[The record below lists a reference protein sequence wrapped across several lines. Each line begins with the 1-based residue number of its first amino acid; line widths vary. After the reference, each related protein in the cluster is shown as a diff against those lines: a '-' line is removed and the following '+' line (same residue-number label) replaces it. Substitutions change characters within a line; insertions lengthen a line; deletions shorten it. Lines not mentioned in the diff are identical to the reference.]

1 MLKRIQT
8 TDLRVLHYI
17 HDHMR
22 NRACNIIMPLVTMTG
37 NFGILWFLAAGALFF
52 TKQHRTVAYAT
63 FWSLFFSALFGNLI
77 VKNLVKRRRPYDVA
91 PGINTIISHPADYSF
106 PSGHTSSSFAAA
118 TAIFMFLPTIG
129 IIAFVAAIMIS
140 FSRLYLCVHFLSDVL
155 IGVFL
160 GTAIGIAVHFV
171 LNMILFG

>member
-1 MLKRIQT
+1 MLKRIQA

-17 HDHMR
+17 HKHMR
-22 NRACNIIMPLVTMTG
+22 NRACNIIMPLITMTG
-37 NFGILWFLAAGALFF
+37 NFGILWFISAAALFF
-52 TKQHRTVAYAT
+52 VKQYRTVAYAT

-77 VKNLVKRRRPYDVA
+77 VKNLVKRRRPFDVE

-118 TAIFMFLPTIG
+118 TAIFLFLPTIG
-129 IIAFVAAIMIS
+129 IFAFVAAILIS

-155 IGVFL
+155 TSVFL
-160 GTAIGIAVHFV
+160 GTAIGIAVHFA
-171 LNMILFG
+171 LNMILF